1 MDGVRA
7 AVLAICAVSAARC
20 VIGSIVSVTKLKNQV
35 ILLLD
40 LLLALL
46 LIAPF
51 AQGISGFTMPELPK
65 FEMPESIM
73 ENDTYANAIE
83 AETEA
88 NISAVLCQQLDAAG
102 INYSSLVTDV
112 NILADYSI
120 SISSVTIT
128 AEDFEAAALIVK
140 NSLGYETEVIRGEN
154 L

>member
-1 MDGVRA
+1 MDGLRA
-7 AVLAICAVSAARC
+7 AVLAVCAVSAARC

-35 ILLLD
+35 MLLLD
-40 LLLALL
+40 MLLALL
-46 LIAPF
+46 LITPF
-51 AQGISGFTMPELPK
+51 VQGISGFTMPELPE
-65 FEMPESIM
+65 FEMPGYVM
-73 ENDTYANAIE
+73 ENDAYTKALE
-83 AETEA
+83 AETEKS
-88 NISAVLCQQLDAAG
+88 ISDVLCRQLDAAG
-102 INYSSLVTDV
+102 INYSFLVTDV

>member
-1 MDGVRA
+1 MDNIRA
-7 AVLAICAVSAARC
+7 AVWAVCAVSAARC

-40 LLLALL
+40 LLLALF

-51 AQGISGFTMPELPK
+51 VQGISEFTMPALPEL
-65 FEMPESIM
+65 EMPESVI
-73 ENDTYANAIE
+73 ENDAYAKALE

-88 NISAVLCQQLDAAG
+88 SISEVLCGQLDAAG
-102 INYSSLVTDV
+102 INYISLVTDV